1 MKIVVSGRSVPER
14 LAEYCRRRGIVVDH
28 VDAPPTEQEL
38 CRRVRD
44 ADHYLLGGDER
55 LSRAVLESARSLGCI
70 SFTGTGAGSFVDLD
84 AARDTGVRVLTTPG
98 VNGVAVAEFA
108 LGLAVG
114 MMRRALPDLH
124 DREQPS
130 RTSTELAGA
139 TVGILGLGATGGALA
154 GMLARGFSCQV
165 LYHSR
170 TRKEREEKALAL
182 TRVGLTELF
191 TRSTTVF
198 VCCSLNDET
207 TSLVDE
213 RLLGMG
219 PAPRYLVSTADPRV
233 IDPGALRR
241 ALETGALTGAALDG
255 YYREPVPDPADDP
268 HGLLHLHGT
277 SLFVTSHIAASSATS
292 WSRMENAAVDN
303 LLAVLDEETP

>member
-1 MKIVVSGRSVPER
+1 MKIVVSGQSVPLR
-14 LAEYCRRRGIVVDH
+14 LAEYCRRRGITVDH
-28 VDAPPTEQEL
+28 VDAPITQQEL

-55 LSRAVLESARSLGCI
+55 LSRTVLESAPSLRCI
-70 SFTGTGAGSFVDLD
+70 SFAGTGAGSFIDLD
-84 AARDTGVRVLTTPG
+84 AARDTGVRILTTPG

-108 LGLAVG
+108 LALAAG

-124 DREQPS
+124 DRKQPS
-130 RTSTELAGA
+130 RNSTELTRA
-139 TVGILGLGATGGALA
+139 TVGILGLGATGAALA
-154 GMLARGFSCQV
+154 GMLVRGFSCQV

-170 TRKEREEKALAL
+170 TRKEHHEKALAL
-182 TRVGLTELF
+182 THTGLTELF

-198 VCCSLNDET
+198 VCCSLNEET
-207 TSLVDE
+207 TNLVDD
-213 RLLGMG
+213 RLLGPG
-219 PAPRYLVSTADPRV
+219 PTPRYLVSTADPRV
-233 IDPGALRR
+233 IDPDALRR

-255 YYREPVPDPADDP
+255 YYQEPLPDPADDP
-268 HGLLHLHGT
+268 HGLLRLHGT

-303 LLAVLDEETP
+303 LLAVLDEEAP